1 MTIRSMMS
9 ALGIIVLA
17 SSCADDNGFT
27 PRPESVAGP
36 YYGSTFLVT
45 QNGITAD
52 ILVLGGSI
60 DINLASDGLVTGHL
74 FVPNGN
80 GGGGD
85 LDRDLQGTWELNG
98 TALTFDMP
106 NVDTFIRDVP
116 FTVGT
121 NTLTGDRTS
130 NGTRIQLVLTRRP
143 VA

>member
-9 ALGIIVLA
+9 ALALVVLA
-17 SSCADDNGFT
+17 SSCGDDNGFT
-27 PRPESVAGP
+27 PTPESVAGP
-36 YYGSTFLVT
+36 YYGSSFLVT

-52 ILVLGGSI
+52 VLALGGAI
-60 DINLASDGLVTGHL
+60 DINLASDGLVSGHL

-80 GGGGD
+80 GGGSD
-85 LDRDLQGTWELNG
+85 LDLDLQGTWELNG
-98 TALTFDMP
+98 TAVTFEMP

-121 NTLTGDRTS
+121 NTLTGDQTS
-130 NGTRIQLVLTRRP
+130 NGTRVQLVLTKRP

>member
-1 MTIRSMMS
+1 MTIRSMVS
-9 ALGIIVLA
+9 TLGIVVLA
-17 SSCADDNGFT
+17 SSCGDDNGFT

-36 YYGSTFLVT
+36 YYASSFLVT

-52 ILVLGGSI
+52 VLALGGAI

-80 GGGGD
+80 GGGSD
-85 LDRDLQGTWELNG
+85 LDLDLQGTWELNG
-98 TALTFDMP
+98 TAVMFDMP

-121 NTLTGDRTS
+121 STLTGDRTS
-130 NGTRIQLVLTRRP
+130 NGTRIQVTLTRRP

>member
-9 ALGIIVLA
+9 ALALVVLA
-17 SSCADDNGFT
+17 SSCGDDNGFT
-27 PRPESVAGP
+27 PTPESVAGP
-36 YYGSTFLVT
+36 YYSSTFLVT

-52 ILVLGGSI
+52 ILALGGSI

-80 GGGGD
+80 GGGSD
-85 LDRDLQGTWELNG
+85 LDLDLQGTWELNG
-98 TALTFDMP
+98 TTVTFHMP
-106 NVDTFIRDVP
+106 NVDTFVRDVP

-130 NGTRIQLVLTRRP
+130 SETRIQVVLTRRP